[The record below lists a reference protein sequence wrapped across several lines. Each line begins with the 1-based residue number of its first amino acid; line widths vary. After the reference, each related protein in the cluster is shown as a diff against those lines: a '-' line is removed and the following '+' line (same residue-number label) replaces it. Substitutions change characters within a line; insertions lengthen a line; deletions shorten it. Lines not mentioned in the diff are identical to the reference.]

1 MQNGRSLLKEL
12 ICIIGRYA
20 NKITKSL
27 KSPGRRKLI
36 GARCFDI
43 FLLPSILLEK
53 IKRSFRWSDLDL
65 SNIKQE
71 RRSTFDQFQKL
82 SNECFQIKYDEPLNR
97 RISKLKYSLYT
108 LHIIQFKNNKDFLA
122 ACSVIREPGFS
133 TFEIFDVARGKKKA
147 FFSFVY

>member
-1 MQNGRSLLKEL
+1 MQNGRSLLNEL

-43 FLLPSILLEK
+43 FLLPRISLEE
-53 IKRSFRWSDLDL
+53 IKRSFRWYELDL

-71 RRSTFDQFQKL
+71 RRSTFDQFQKA
-82 SNECFQIKYDEPLNR
+82 FKRVFLN
-97 RISKLKYSLYT
+97 K
-108 LHIIQFKNNKDFLA
+108 
-122 ACSVIREPGFS
+122 V
-133 TFEIFDVARGKKKA
+133 
-147 FFSFVY
+147 